1 MARKNKNNSPD
12 PFSQMYEQQL
22 RKFESMDTEG
32 TPAGQDDLHFYT
44 EEELEAIEQA
54 KRDAARQAYQDA
66 YLDEY
71 NKTRRQVKNTRE
83 RSNAPQ
89 KAPQG
94 KRRHASSSSSMY
106 ARQAREQAKKNRGDS
121 PVQFGA
127 NNPPPAKKKGGNSV
141 AGGIF
146 KFVFAILLVLLLLM
160 QVLILR
166 YISSVNTVKT
176 GNRSVTDVSL
186 DAKEVT
192 NILLIGSDT
201 RNEDERG
208 RTDSMILLSI
218 NRKTNETTMT
228 SLMRDCYVE
237 IPGNGYN
244 KLNAAYKLGGA
255 ELLMDTIALNFDV
268 KVDRYVYI
276 SFFSFI
282 NIVDAAGGIEL
293 DISDEE
299 AAGMTDPMAEQNKY
313 LGYKKG
319 TDYLSHGGNAMHVN
333 GNQALAYARLRYVG
347 NADFERT
354 DRQRT
359 VINRIIEKA
368 KRLDPLAL
376 DNFIRVSC
384 GELTTNMSKA
394 ELYVLFY
401 KLLFSLG
408 YDMNELRIPVEGSY
422 TYGTHDGQSTLDV
435 DFDACTEAIREKVYK

>member
-83 RSNAPQ
+83 RRNEPQ

-160 QVLILR
+160 QRLH
-166 YISSVNTVKT
+166 VKAPK
-176 GNRSVTDVSL
+176 RQ
-186 DAKEVT
+186 
-192 NILLIGSDT
+192 LLVQKLQ
-201 RNEDERG
+201 RR
-208 RTDSMILLSI
+208 LLL
-218 NRKTNETTMT
+218 KLY
-228 SLMRDCYVE
+228 LMQQR
-237 IPGNGYN
+237 
-244 KLNAAYKLGGA
+244 LN
-255 ELLMDTIALNFDV
+255 
-268 KVDRYVYI
+268 
-276 SFFSFI
+276 
-282 NIVDAAGGIEL
+282 
-293 DISDEE
+293 
-299 AAGMTDPMAEQNKY
+299 
-313 LGYKKG
+313 
-319 TDYLSHGGNAMHVN
+319 
-333 GNQALAYARLRYVG
+333 
-347 NADFERT
+347 
-354 DRQRT
+354 
-359 VINRIIEKA
+359 
-368 KRLDPLAL
+368 KRLIQP
-376 DNFIRVSC
+376 NQVQMQHKRRQTQRGKQPVQQTWQQ
-384 GELTTNMSKA
+384 G
-394 ELYVLFY
+394 VL
-401 KLLFSLG
+401 SLVLG
-408 YDMNELRIPVEGSY
+408 RCRM
-422 TYGTHDGQSTLDV
+422 
-435 DFDACTEAIREKVYK
+435 